1 MKTLYIAPGSP
12 WENGYCEN
20 FNGSLRDELLNGEIF
35 YSLAEAG
42 NLTKA
47 WRRHLNTARPQ
58 CSRPMSTTGAGSHA
72 QGVNALKYYS
82 DSSGAPIGAHGCR
95 TSRSELVQTPEP
107 MRSRIFRG
115 FSPCEARSH
124 PTSCSRHPPPAAFG
138 SDLGALGRDAA
149 DVRWH
154 KRSSPLFVAH
164 QVHSPP
170 RPSTR
175 RNLYSNVIRNK
186 DSYILY
192 FGHIPNIKVCSLNRQ
207 SQFR

>member
-12 WENGYCEN
+12 WENGYCES

-82 DSSGAPIGAHGCR
+82 DSSGAPIGAHECR

-154 KRSSPLFVAH
+154 NEVRRFLWLTKYIRRL
-164 QVHSPP
+164 VH
-170 RPSTR
+170 
-175 RNLYSNVIRNK
+175 
-186 DSYILY
+186 
-192 FGHIPNIKVCSLNRQ
+192 RQ
-207 SQFR
+207 GGIYT